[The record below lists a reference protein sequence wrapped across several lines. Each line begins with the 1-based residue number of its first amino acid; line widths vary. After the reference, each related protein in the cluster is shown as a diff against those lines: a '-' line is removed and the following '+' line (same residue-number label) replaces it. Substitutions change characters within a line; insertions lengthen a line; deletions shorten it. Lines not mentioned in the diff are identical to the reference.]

1 MAGSEGMLC
10 SSRRFWQFGEGGEMT
25 IHITIEALVAILWGL
40 IGLSIIWGCVA
51 VFFRAFSND

>member
-1 MAGSEGMLC
+1 
-10 SSRRFWQFGEGGEMT
+10 MT